1 MPSEGSTLQIFKL
14 HQPGSSPDS
23 VLLGFQHMSRL
34 IKSPAYGVQVNLQL
48 PYSPM
53 KSRAGTEERYQDLK
67 GIRSSHWAK
76 NPSAGYFSISFDDHR
91 EDAPEIFGGG
101 SESNAGLIGGVRQCS
116 IS

>member
-1 MPSEGSTLQIFKL
+1 
-14 HQPGSSPDS
+14 
-23 VLLGFQHMSRL
+23 MSRL